1 MKKLLLVMG
10 DLAAGKST
18 FADILSERYETIVFC
33 KDSIREVLG
42 ETIGFTNMEEN
53 IKLSKASIGLMSYI
67 FSSFVKYGK
76 DIILESNF
84 HAAELDLLHK
94 AADENGYEVLTL
106 VLRGDADN
114 LHKRYVNRM
123 ENENRHPVHLGTTLH
138 VLDDFRKYTEYSHGQ
153 IIPGNVLYI
162 NANDFSYQ
170 TDEEILKSIDEFI
183 GKRVTDI
190 LDINNGKH

>member
-1 MKKLLLVMG
+1 MKKLLLIMG

-18 FADILSERYETIVFC
+18 FAHVLSERYGTIVFC

-67 FSSFVKYGK
+67 FSGFAKYGK

-84 HAAELDLLHK
+84 HVAELDLLHK
-94 AADENGYEVLTL
+94 TAEENGYEVLSL

-153 IIPGNVLYI
+153 AIPGKVVYI
-162 NANDFSYQ
+162 DANDFSYQ
-170 TDEEILKSIDEFI
+170 TDLGILKCVDDFFI
-183 GKRVTDI
+183 AE
-190 LDINNGKH
+190 